1 QRRDGAAPDARQR
14 GRPVPRRRQLAG
26 ADGVRHPRVQRGLGR
41 ERHLSNAAT
50 EQSRVRA
57 ALGAG
62 RARASSSSPRERD
75 SSRIRSL
82 SISPKDPQGALHYD
96 KDLRAMKDQGVGLYN
111 AAMQSRALAVCA
123 DAATVASEST
133 GTDAGDAGGGWG
145 GTGI

>member
-1 QRRDGAAPDARQR
+1 LTNGVNLRILPAA
-14 GRPVPRRRQLAG
+14 
-26 ADGVRHPRVQRGLGR
+26 
-41 ERHLSNAAT
+41 AA
-50 EQSRVRA
+50 A
-57 ALGAG
+57 ALTLAFAPAAHATVQVLPDGYAVCNT
-62 RARASSSSPRERD
+62 ASQNWQGG
-75 SSRIRSL
+75 SL